1 MLAFTFIAPTLYV
14 HTYICGVNL
23 ETHLH
28 QDVFTGDSQKL
39 HLHILV
45 VARQL
50 ELLARRILQ
59 PHGITPPQYN
69 VLRILRGQK
78 GQPIAVQS
86 LAARMV
92 NPASNTSRI
101 IDKLVNRGWADRQV
115 CPTDRRRANVLI
127 TEAGLSLL
135 EELDTPMSGLFSNTM
150 AGLSERQLTTL
161 NAGLAQVLDNTD
173 GELEQQS

>member
-1 MLAFTFIAPTLYV
+1 M
-14 HTYICGVNL
+14 NL
-23 ETHLH
+23 EKHLH

-50 ELLARRILQ
+50 ELLARRILH

-78 GQPIAVQS
+78 GHPIAVQS

-92 NPASNTSRI
+92 DPSSNTSRI
-101 IDKLVNRGWADRQV
+101 VDKLVDKGWADRQV
-115 CPTDRRRANVLI
+115 CPTDRRRADVLI
-127 TEAGLSLL
+127 TENGLSLL
-135 EELDTPMSGLFSNTM
+135 QGLDTPMSVLFSNTM
-150 AGLSERQLTTL
+150 AGLSKHQLTAL
-161 NAGLAQVLDNTD
+161 NAGLAQVLNNTD
-173 GELEQQS
+173 DELEQHS